1 MPDGEKVPF
10 LEFLERHEDGALSH
24 ELTDRMREL
33 TQSLVRIQRQGFEK
47 VKGKMLITLDMVNTM
62 GQIDV
67 QASVKLKPPV
77 APRLRA
83 RYFAT
88 KEGDLSETNPKQG
101 DLFGEGDKPEPK
113 DVGRPLSIHA

>member
-10 LEFLERHEDGALSH
+10 IEFLERHEDGALPH

-33 TQSLVRIQRQGFEK
+33 TQALVRIQRQGFEK
-47 VKGKMLITLDMVNTM
+47 VKGRMLITIDMVNTM

-67 QASVKLKPPV
+67 QASVKLKMPV

-83 RYFAT
+83 RYFPT

-101 DLFGEGDKPEPK
+101 ELFDAAEKPEPK
-113 DVGRPLSIHA
+113 DVGRPLSITA